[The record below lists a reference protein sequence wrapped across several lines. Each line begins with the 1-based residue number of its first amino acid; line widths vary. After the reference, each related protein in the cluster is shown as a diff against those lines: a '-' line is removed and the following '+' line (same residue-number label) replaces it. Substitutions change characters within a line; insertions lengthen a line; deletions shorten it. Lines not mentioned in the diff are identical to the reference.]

1 MKFPKLL
8 IAAAIIAVLAVV
20 AILLP
25 LTPGLMMAAFAFR
38 GSVATAALLLAAI
51 LLMDKED

>member
-38 GSVATAALLLAAI
+38 
-51 LLMDKED
+51 